1 MGYNYPIVKFIIFL
15 FITSCFYSA
24 SAQVRNISGRVTNAM
39 DGSPIP
45 GASIVVKNTSIGSVT
60 DIKGDYI
67 VSIADENTILVVTSV
82 GYIPQEIAVGANTVI
97 DVLMQ
102 PSAETLSEVVVV
114 GYGIQKHREVTGAVE
129 QVNSAALKDI
139 PVANLGQKF
148 QGKFAG
154 VQAYQI
160 NGEPGGGMA
169 FRIRGQASI
178 NAGNSPI
185 VVIDGFPVSSGLG
198 MISPDEIESI
208 TVLKDASSASL
219 YGSRGANGVI
229 LINTKNATE
238 GQTNIEFS
246 SYSGMSIV
254 SDRGKP
260 EVMDA
265 REFAQFK
272 KEYYEDKAMYEGYVD
287 GVPVEYQNPDH
298 YQEGTN
304 WYNVLLQKAPTQNY
318 NLALSTGAKDLKSS
332 INFNYNKQD
341 GVILNT
347 FSERYSVRANTIYQ
361 ASDRLV
367 VGLNLAVSF
376 RNSQITPWLGEGRNI
391 IGSAF
396 LMDPSLKYKNDDG
409 TYPISFEAPG
419 MFGNPNY
426 YLVLTQRV
434 NPAKETAILSNLFA
448 EYELIK
454 NLKYKIAA
462 NANVGNIINRSF
474 EPSIARGEMFSPP
487 PLSPIGSYATGNYQ
501 TWLLENSLAYEK
513 TFFDKHYVNALAVYS
528 VQKATDENASIFA
541 SQYPDDEVEWINAAN
556 AFTINATTSQWALLS
571 YIGRLNYHYEGK
583 YLLSLAFRRDGSSRF
598 GSDAKWGNFPSIAA
612 GWIASDETFLKSIEA
627 LNYLKIRMSYGKLG
641 NNNIGNYSHLA
652 EVVSSNYVF
661 NDAIASGRALAGI
674 GNETLTWETTLQY
687 DAGVDIGVLND
698 RIFFTYDYYSKK
710 TDGLL
715 YGINIPQQSGFSQIT
730 SNIGKFK
737 FWGHE
742 FSVSSK
748 NLIAKK
754 LTWNTNVNI
763 AFNRNRAITLGT
775 NNTPIGGNANQGD
788 YNRTQV
794 GKPLGQF
801 MGYVNDGVYMT
812 QQEFDSQPR
821 HVTSM
826 VGTVRYR
833 DISGPDGVPDGRIDF
848 DDRTI
853 IGDPNPNFLYGI
865 TNEFY
870 FKNFDASVVIAG
882 AVGGD
887 IIDGTLEW
895 TENLDAVFN
904 VTKEVAQ
911 RWRSPDNPGSGNIPR
926 TRSGTTEL
934 FRYNNTRWVSDGS
947 YLAVKNLTVGYT
959 FNVVKKLF
967 TARVYVS
974 TQNPFLITKY
984 HGMNPEVSANGLN
997 GLSQGVDA
1005 SSYPIPKIYT
1015 AGINIRL

>member
-1 MGYNYPIVKFIIFL
+1 
-15 FITSCFYSA
+15 
-24 SAQVRNISGRVTNAM
+24 
-39 DGSPIP
+39 
-45 GASIVVKNTSIGSVT
+45 
-60 DIKGDYI
+60 
-67 VSIADENTILVVTSV
+67 
-82 GYIPQEIAVGANTVI
+82 
-97 DVLMQ
+97 
-102 PSAETLSEVVVV
+102 
-114 GYGIQKHREVTGAVE
+114 
-129 QVNSAALKDI
+129 
-139 PVANLGQKF
+139 
-148 QGKFAG
+148 
-154 VQAYQI
+154 
-160 NGEPGGGMA
+160 
-169 FRIRGQASI
+169 
-178 NAGNSPI
+178 
-185 VVIDGFPVSSGLG
+185 
-198 MISPDEIESI
+198 
-208 TVLKDASSASL
+208 
-219 YGSRGANGVI
+219 
-229 LINTKNATE
+229 
-238 GQTNIEFS
+238 
-246 SYSGMSIV
+246 
-254 SDRGKP
+254 
-260 EVMDA
+260 
-265 REFAQFK
+265 
-272 KEYYEDKAMYEGYVD
+272 
-287 GVPVEYQNPDH
+287 
-298 YQEGTN
+298 
-304 WYNVLLQKAPTQNY
+304 
-318 NLALSTGAKDLKSS
+318 
-332 INFNYNKQD
+332 
-341 GVILNT
+341 
-347 FSERYSVRANTIYQ
+347 
-361 ASDRLV
+361 
-367 VGLNLAVSF
+367 
-376 RNSQITPWLGEGRNI
+376 
-391 IGSAF
+391 
-396 LMDPSLKYKNDDG
+396 MDPSLKYKNDDG